1 MRGKSFHVAKDGKRY
16 VVLDNVQ
23 ILPVYTERL
32 NFRSNIARP
41 FAKQAGDIDTYV
53 KSYNMSYN
61 IGQTIQ
67 VDSALWSSLKMLRL
81 DLGGERNKP

>member
-1 MRGKSFHVAKDGKRY
+1 MLPKIGKRY

-23 ILPVYTERL
+23 ILTVYTERL
-32 NFRSNIARP
+32 NFRSNMAWP
-41 FAKQAGDIDTYV
+41 FVIDTYV

-67 VDSALWSSLKMLRL
+67 VDSALWSSLEMLRL
-81 DLGGERNKP
+81 DRGGERNKP